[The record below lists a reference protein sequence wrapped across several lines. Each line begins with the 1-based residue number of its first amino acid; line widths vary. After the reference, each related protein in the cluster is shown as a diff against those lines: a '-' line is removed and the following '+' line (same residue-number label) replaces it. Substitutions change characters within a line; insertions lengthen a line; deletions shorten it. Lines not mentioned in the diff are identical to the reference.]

1 MKTQRRKLPRCA
13 GPLSESLAEP
23 YVGLEPEPWSAA
35 LASARPLGWARG
47 AARKRDMM
55 MGSNMHHSTTP
66 ALSPSPQ
73 IGNTPPCRSFAGMT
87 PEQHRAMASA
97 GGKKSHALKR
107 AHEFSSE
114 EARHAGRLG
123 GIAVSKDRE
132 HMAAI
137 GRKGG
142 SARKTRKRSPRAQG
156 QPQQSQKISVANP
169 SCARP
174 KFSRAGQTPS
184 PSLGA

>member
-1 MKTQRRKLPRCA
+1 MTTQRRKLPRCA

-23 YVGLEPEPWSAA
+23 YVGPEPEPWSAA
-35 LASARPLGWARG
+35 LASARPLGWASG
-47 AARKRDMM
+47 AARKRDMT
-55 MGSNMHHSTTP
+55 MGSDIHRSTTP
-66 ALSPSPQ
+66 APSPSPTTE
-73 IGNTPPCRSFAGMT
+73 NPPPCRSFAGMT

-97 GGKKSHALKR
+97 GGKKAHALKH

-142 SARKTRKRSPRAQG
+142 SARKTRKRSPRTQR
-156 QPQQSQKISVANP
+156 QPQQIQKLSVTDL

-174 KFSRAGQTPS
+174 KYSRAGQTPS
-184 PSLGA
+184 PPLGV